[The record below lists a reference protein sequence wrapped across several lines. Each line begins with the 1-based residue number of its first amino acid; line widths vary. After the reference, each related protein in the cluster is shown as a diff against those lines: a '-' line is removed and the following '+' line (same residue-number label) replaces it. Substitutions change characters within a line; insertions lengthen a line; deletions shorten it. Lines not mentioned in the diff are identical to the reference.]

1 MFQTKFASVI
11 HQIYYFYLSDNWME
25 KKMTNQTIQ
34 CGNVSTCTFSQK
46 FGQFV
51 TFIGQNRDSVELKIA
66 NAYGNGSI
74 IETQCQIYE
83 AGFSGIVFP
92 DSALHFQQS
101 DTKKGYIR
109 IRLIECSNMLDN
121 LFYFF
126 NATQNLVFLLLSFF
140 YGESEEVVLS
150 HNDGLHEE

>member
-1 MFQTKFASVI
+1 MSNQ
-11 HQIYYFYLSDNWME
+11 
-25 KKMTNQTIQ
+25 KMQ
-34 CGNVSTCTFSQK
+34 CGNVSTRTSSQK

-92 DSALHFQQS
+92 DSALHFQWS
-101 DTKKGYIR
+101 DTEKGYIR
-109 IRLIECSNMLDN
+109 IRLIECWNILDN

-126 NATQNLVFLLLSFF
+126 SATQSIPQCGFC
-140 YGESEEVVLS
+140 
-150 HNDGLHEE
+150 H